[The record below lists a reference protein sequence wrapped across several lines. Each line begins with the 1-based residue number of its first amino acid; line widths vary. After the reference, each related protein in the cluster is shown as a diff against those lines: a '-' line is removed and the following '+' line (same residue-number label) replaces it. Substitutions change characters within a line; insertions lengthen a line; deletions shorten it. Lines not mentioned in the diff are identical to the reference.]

1 MRNFIFFFAL
11 FLFLAACT
19 RPEEIPVFKRVADIR
34 VSKIS
39 GTDAELNANAYFYNP
54 NDVKMTLRKV
64 DIVVSL
70 EGKKIGKINHSER
83 TKVPALSDFTIPVN
97 ATFNL
102 NDVGVLKSILNV
114 LGGNKMK
121 AHYKGYI
128 KLTVHNIPIKVPVDY
143 EEEIRLR

>member
-1 MRNFIFFFAL
+1 MRDTIVLFVL

-39 GTDAELNANAYFYNP
+39 GTDAVLNANAYFYNP

-64 DIVVSL
+64 DIEVSL
-70 EGKKIGKINHSER
+70 EGKRIGKINHSEK
-83 TKVPALSDFTIPVN
+83 TKVAALSDFTIPVN
-97 ATFNL
+97 ATFNIA
-102 NDVGVLKSILNV
+102 DVGVLKSIINV

-121 AHYKGYI
+121 AHYKGFI
-128 KLTVHNIPIKVPVDY
+128 KLTVHGIPIRVPVDY